1 MSMPEATTGRHART
15 GDRTI
20 RAPIVSMRASPAAG
34 RADRGSSGSD
44 WLNSGPPPSGPW
56 AQLQSMRAAVRS
68 CARGPRTTRLLSGTA
83 ALPVLAGFTGALIDW
98 GTTASA
104 VAWGAGVGGGAV
116 GWLFLA
122 RYTRAFLRSPAHTLA
137 PGDLVLREDVR
148 RRAHQ
153 ITRWCAAGV
162 LVLAV
167 VDLASEPLTVPPLG
181 WVLVLLGLGGTV
193 AALPAAV
200 ATWRGLGP
208 PEEAPVRTAS
218 FVPHPHLVPGDERT
232 VPATPLPHQRLRR

>member
-1 MSMPEATTGRHART
+1 MSEAITTGRHART
-15 GDRTI
+15 RDPTI
-20 RAPIVSMRASPAAG
+20 RAPIVGMRASPAAG
-34 RADRGSSGSD
+34 RADRGSR
-44 WLNSGPPPSGPW
+44 GPDGLDGDPTPSGPW
-56 AQLQSMRAAVRS
+56 AQLRSMRAAVRS
-68 CARGPRTTRLLSGTA
+68 RARGPRTTRLLAGTA
-83 ALPVLAGFTGALIDW
+83 ALPVLAGFTGALVDRD
-98 GTTASA
+98 TTVAA
-104 VAWGAGVGGGAV
+104 VAWGVGVGGGAV

-122 RYTRAFLRSPAHTLA
+122 RYTRAFLCSPAHTLA
-137 PGDLVLREDVR
+137 PGELVLREEVR

-167 VDLASEPLTVPPLG
+167 VDLASEPLTVLPLG

-208 PEEAPVRTAS
+208 PEDAPVRTAP
-218 FVPHPHLVPGDERT
+218 FVPHPHLVPGGEGT
-232 VPATPLPHQRLRR
+232 VPATPLPHQWPRR